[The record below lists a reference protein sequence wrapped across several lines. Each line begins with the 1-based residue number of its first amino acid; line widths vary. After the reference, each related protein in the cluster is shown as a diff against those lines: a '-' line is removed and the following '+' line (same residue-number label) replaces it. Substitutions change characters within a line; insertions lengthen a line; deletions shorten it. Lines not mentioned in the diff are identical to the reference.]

1 MNINKIH
8 LKFEHPL
15 LHNIK
20 QIYLRPNNKVEYT
33 NLSYLTYYTEIYN
46 SKLTI
51 SFSALF
57 KDSYLVILID
67 TIDKELNNSVSHKNI
82 IFIKADWSLIKIN
95 NELYVYELN
104 IIKNKKYKYF
114 NLPLRKFFND
124 NNDLSIDDIL
134 LIHDCIHYDLIINKK
149 EEKNNQSKNIHQNNS
164 SINSNSNHEL
174 LNNSSI
180 DSNSIDTFSNI
191 KNKLQYKLQ
200 YKLQN
205 KLQDKLQNK
214 FNKLKDFI
222 QLFHDD

>member
-1 MNINKIH
+1 MMNLNKIH

-95 NELYVYELN
+95 NELFLHELN
-104 IIKNKKYKYF
+104 IINKKKYKYF
-114 NLPLRKFFND
+114 YLPLRKYFD
-124 NNDLSIDDIL
+124 ANNDLSIEDIL
-134 LIHDCIHYDLIINKK
+134 LIHDCVHYDLIITKK
-149 EEKNNQSKNIHQNNS
+149 EEKEIKKVIPQQNNEMKDIHQQNS
-164 SINSNSNHEL
+164 MNQTI
-174 LNNSSI
+174 
-180 DSNSIDTFSNI
+180 SNI
-191 KNKLQYKLQ
+191 KNKIHNKFHD
-200 YKLQN
+200 KFQN
-205 KLQDKLQNK
+205 KI
-214 FNKLKDFI
+214 KDFVS
-222 QLFHDD
+222 LFNDE

>member
-1 MNINKIH
+1 MMNLNKIH

-95 NELYVYELN
+95 NELFLHELN
-104 IIKNKKYKYF
+104 IINKKKYKYF
-114 NLPLRKFFND
+114 YLPLRKYFD
-124 NNDLSIDDIL
+124 ANNDLSIEDIL
-134 LIHDCIHYDLIINKK
+134 LIHDCVHYDLIITKK
-149 EEKNNQSKNIHQNNS
+149 EEKEIKKVIPQQNNNEMKDIHQQNS
-164 SINSNSNHEL
+164 MNQTI
-174 LNNSSI
+174 
-180 DSNSIDTFSNI
+180 SNI
-191 KNKLQYKLQ
+191 KNKIH
-200 YKLQN
+200 
-205 KLQDKLQNK
+205 NK
-214 FNKLKDFI
+214 FHGKFKDFVS
-222 QLFHDD
+222 LFNDE

>member
-1 MNINKIH
+1 MMNLNKIH

-95 NELYVYELN
+95 NELFLHELN
-104 IIKNKKYKYF
+104 IINKKKYKYF
-114 NLPLRKFFND
+114 YLPLRKYFD
-124 NNDLSIDDIL
+124 ANNDLSIEDIL
-134 LIHDCIHYDLIINKK
+134 LIHDCVHYDLIITKK
-149 EEKNNQSKNIHQNNS
+149 EEKEIKKVIPQQNNEMKDIHQQNS
-164 SINSNSNHEL
+164 MNQTI
-174 LNNSSI
+174 
-180 DSNSIDTFSNI
+180 SNI
-191 KNKLQYKLQ
+191 KNKIH
-200 YKLQN
+200 
-205 KLQDKLQNK
+205 NK
-214 FNKLKDFI
+214 FHGKFKDFVS
-222 QLFHDD
+222 LFNDE

>member
-1 MNINKIH
+1 MMNLNKIH

-95 NELYVYELN
+95 NELFLHEIN
-104 IIKNKKYKYF
+104 IINNKKYKYF
-114 NLPLRKFFND
+114 YLPLRKYFD
-124 NNDLSIDDIL
+124 ANNDLSIEDML
-134 LIHDCIHYDLIINKK
+134 LIHDCVHYDLIITKK
-149 EEKNNQSKNIHQNNS
+149 EEKEIKKVIPQQNNEMKDIHQQNS
-164 SINSNSNHEL
+164 MNQTI
-174 LNNSSI
+174 
-180 DSNSIDTFSNI
+180 SNI
-191 KNKLQYKLQ
+191 KNKIHNKFHD
-200 YKLQN
+200 KFQN
-205 KLQDKLQNK
+205 KI
-214 FNKLKDFI
+214 KDFVS
-222 QLFHDD
+222 LFNDE

>member
-1 MNINKIH
+1 MNLNKIH

-95 NELYVYELN
+95 NELFLHELN
-104 IIKNKKYKYF
+104 IINKKKYKYF
-114 NLPLRKFFND
+114 YLPLRKYFD
-124 NNDLSIDDIL
+124 ANNDLSIEDIL
-134 LIHDCIHYDLIINKK
+134 LIHDCVHYDLIITKK
-149 EEKNNQSKNIHQNNS
+149 EEKEIKKVIPQQNNEMKDIHQQNS
-164 SINSNSNHEL
+164 MNQTI
-174 LNNSSI
+174 
-180 DSNSIDTFSNI
+180 SNI
-191 KNKLQYKLQ
+191 KNKIH
-200 YKLQN
+200 
-205 KLQDKLQNK
+205 NK
-214 FNKLKDFI
+214 FHGKFKDFVS
-222 QLFHDD
+222 LFNDE